1 MSKVI
6 VIASGKGGTG
16 KSTVSVGLAVALVKL
31 NKKVL
36 LVDCDSGMRGIDLM
50 LGVEKE
56 LVYDVSDA
64 VGGGCDKSAAI
75 YVTKNIYG
83 LYMMPA
89 ALSAEDEVSPSILKA
104 LIGEI
109 RSDYDYIIIDSPA
122 GTGSGFDAAAAA
134 ADKALIVINP
144 EPTSVRGC
152 LNIHRKLI
160 ENGTEDVRLVINR
173 FDKKRFI
180 KMGLYKDIDEVI
192 DRCETQLIAIIPE
205 DLRIA
210 AIAQRGDSGKE
221 SVPSMEAFTSLAKR
235 LEGENPPLAKKLLGL
250 K

>member
-6 VIASGKGGTG
+6 VVASGKGGTG

-36 LVDCDSGMRGIDLM
+36 LVDCDSGMRGVDLM

-56 LVYDVSDA
+56 LVFDVSDA
-64 VGGGCDKSAAI
+64 VGGDCDKAAAI
-75 YVTKNIYG
+75 YVTSNIFG

-89 ALSAEDEVSPSILKA
+89 ALSAEDEVSPSVLSE
-104 LIGEI
+104 LIEDI
-109 RSDYDYIIIDSPA
+109 KKDYDYIIIDSPA

-134 ADKALIVINP
+134 ADRALIVVNP

-152 LNIHRKLI
+152 LNIHRKLL
-160 ENGTEDVRLVINR
+160 ENGKEDVRLVINR
-173 FDKKRFI
+173 FDPKRFM
-180 KMGLYKDIDEVI
+180 KMGLFENLDELIDK
-192 DRCETQLIAIIPE
+192 CETQLIAIVPE
-205 DLRIA
+205 DFKIA
-210 AIAQRGDSGKE
+210 AIAQKGHSGKE
-221 SVPSMEAFTSLAKR
+221 TVPSMEAFKNLALR
-235 LEGENPPLAKKLLGL
+235 IEGENPPLAKKLLGL

>member
-6 VIASGKGGTG
+6 VLASGKGGTG

-64 VGGGCDKSAAI
+64 VCGGCDKTAAI
-75 YVTKNIYG
+75 YVTSNIYG

-89 ALSAEDEVSPSILKA
+89 PGSPDDEVAPEIMGQ
-104 LIGEI
+104 LIREI
-109 RSDYDYIIIDSPA
+109 KDEYDYVLIDSPA
-122 GTGSGFDAAAAA
+122 GTGTGFDAAAAA
-134 ADKALIVINP
+134 ADRALIVINP

-152 LNIHRKLI
+152 LNIHRKLV
-160 ENGTEDVRLVINR
+160 EKGTEDVRLIINR
-173 FDKKRFI
+173 FDRNRFEA
-180 KMGLYKDIDEVI
+180 MGIYEDLDRLIDAA
-192 DRCETQLIAIIPE
+192 ETQLIGIVPE
-205 DLRIA
+205 DVKIA
-210 AIAQRGDSGKE
+210 AIAQKGNTGKE
-221 SVPSMEAFTSLAKR
+221 SVPSMGAFTNIAKR
-235 LEGENPPLAKKLLGL
+235 IEGENVPLNCKILGL
-250 K
+250 

>member
-6 VIASGKGGTG
+6 VLASGKGGTG

-36 LVDCDSGMRGIDLM
+36 LIDCDSGMRGVDLM

-56 LVYDVSDA
+56 LIYDVSDA

-75 YVTKNIYG
+75 YVTRNIYG

-89 ALSAEDEVSPSILKA
+89 ALSADDEVSPSVLRQ
-104 LIGEI
+104 LIEEI
-109 RSDYDYIIIDSPA
+109 KDDYDYILIDSPA
-122 GTGSGFDAAAAA
+122 GTGSGFEAAAAA
-134 ADKALIVINP
+134 ADSALIVINP

-152 LNIHRKLI
+152 LNIRRRLTEMGI
-160 ENGTEDVRLVINR
+160 EDARLVINR
-173 FDKKRFI
+173 FLPERFNTLGI
-180 KMGLYKDIDEVI
+180 YEDIDALI
-192 DRCETQLIAIIPE
+192 DITQTQLIAIIPE
-205 DLRIA
+205 DVQIA
-210 AIAQRGDSGKE
+210 AIAQRGESGQK
-221 SVPSMEAFTSLAKR
+221 SVPSMLAFRNLAAR

-250 K
+250 

>member
-6 VIASGKGGTG
+6 VLASGKGGTG

-36 LVDCDSGMRGIDLM
+36 LVDCDSGMRGVDLM

-75 YVTKNIYG
+75 YVTQNVYG

-89 ALSAEDEVSPSILKA
+89 ALSADDEVSPSVLKE
-104 LIGEI
+104 LIDDIKG
-109 RSDYDYIIIDSPA
+109 DYDYILIDSPA
-122 GTGSGFDAAAAA
+122 GTGSGFEAAAAA
-134 ADKALIVINP
+134 ADAALIVINP

-152 LNIHRKLI
+152 LNIRRKLTEMGI
-160 ENGTEDVRLVINR
+160 EDTRLVINR
-173 FDKKRFI
+173 FWPERFC
-180 KMGLYKDIDEVI
+180 KMGIYKDIDSLI
-192 DRCETQLIAIIPE
+192 DTAQTQLISIIPE
-205 DLRIA
+205 DLQIA
-210 AIAQRGDSGKE
+210 AIAQRGETGQKSA
-221 SVPSMEAFTSLAKR
+221 PSMEAFKNLAAR
-235 LEGENPPLAKKLLGL
+235 LEGENVPLASKLLGL
-250 K
+250 

>member
-6 VIASGKGGTG
+6 VLASGKGGTG

-36 LVDCDSGMRGIDLM
+36 LIDCDSGMRGVDLM

-75 YVTKNIYG
+75 YVTRNVYG

-89 ALSAEDEVSPSILKA
+89 ALSADDEVSPSVLKE
-104 LIGEI
+104 LINEI
-109 RSDYDYIIIDSPA
+109 KNDYDYILIDSPA
-122 GTGSGFDAAAAA
+122 GTGSGFEAAACA
-134 ADKALIVINP
+134 ADMALIVINP

-152 LNIHRKLI
+152 LNIRGKLREMGI
-160 ENGTEDVRLVINR
+160 DNARLVINR
-173 FDKKRFI
+173 FCPARFKALGI
-180 KMGLYKDIDEVI
+180 YPDIDALI
-192 DRCETQLIAIIPE
+192 DISQTQLISIVPE
-205 DLRIA
+205 DVMIA
-210 AIAQRGDSGKE
+210 AIAQRGESGQKN
-221 SVPSMEAFTSLAKR
+221 VPSMEAFKNLAAR
-235 LEGENPPLAKKLLGL
+235 IEGLNPPLAKNILGL
-250 K
+250 

>member
-6 VIASGKGGTG
+6 VLASGKGGTG

-36 LVDCDSGMRGIDLM
+36 LVDCDSGMRGVDLM

-56 LVYDVSDA
+56 LIYDVSDA

-75 YVTKNIYG
+75 YVTRNIYG

-89 ALSAEDEVSPSILKA
+89 ALSADDEVSPSVLKQ
-104 LIGEI
+104 LINEI
-109 RSDYDYIIIDSPA
+109 KDDYDYILIDSPA
-122 GTGSGFDAAAAA
+122 GTGSGFEAAAAA
-134 ADKALIVINP
+134 ADSALIVINP

-152 LNIHRKLI
+152 LNIRRKLMQMGI
-160 ENGTEDVRLVINR
+160 EDARLVINR
-173 FDKKRFI
+173 FLPERFNALGI
-180 KMGLYKDIDEVI
+180 YKDVDSLIDI
-192 DRCETQLIAIIPE
+192 TQTQLISIIPE
-205 DLRIA
+205 DFQIA
-210 AIAQRGDSGKE
+210 AIAQRGETGQK
-221 SVPSMEAFTSLAKR
+221 SVPSMLAFRNLAAR

-250 K
+250 

>member
-6 VIASGKGGTG
+6 VLASGKGGTG

-36 LVDCDSGMRGIDLM
+36 LVDCDSGMRGVDLM

-75 YVTKNIYG
+75 YVTQNVYG

-89 ALSAEDEVSPSILKA
+89 ALTADDEVSPSVLKE
-104 LIGEI
+104 LIDDIKG
-109 RSDYDYIIIDSPA
+109 DYDYILIDSPA
-122 GTGSGFDAAAAA
+122 GTGSGFEAAAAA
-134 ADKALIVINP
+134 ADAALIVINP

-152 LNIHRKLI
+152 LNIRRKLTEMGI
-160 ENGTEDVRLVINR
+160 EDTRLVINR
-173 FDKKRFI
+173 FWPERFC
-180 KMGLYKDIDEVI
+180 KMGIYKDLDSLIDTAQ
-192 DRCETQLIAIIPE
+192 TQLIAIIPE
-205 DLRIA
+205 DLQIA
-210 AIAQRGDSGKE
+210 AIAQRGETGQKSA
-221 SVPSMEAFTSLAKR
+221 PSMEAFKNLAAR
-235 LEGENPPLAKKLLGL
+235 LEGENVPLASKLLGL
-250 K
+250 

>member
-6 VIASGKGGTG
+6 VLASGKGGTG

-36 LVDCDSGMRGIDLM
+36 LVDCDSGMRGVDLM

-75 YVTKNIYG
+75 YVTQNIYG

-89 ALSAEDEVSPSILKA
+89 ALSADDEVSPSVLKE
-104 LIGEI
+104 LINEI
-109 RSDYDYIIIDSPA
+109 KDDYDYILIDSPA
-122 GTGSGFDAAAAA
+122 GTGSGFEAAAAA
-134 ADKALIVINP
+134 ADMGLIVINP

-152 LNIHRKLI
+152 LNIRRKL
-160 ENGTEDVRLVINR
+160 TEMGIDNARLVINR
-173 FDKKRFI
+173 FNTERFKTLGI
-180 KMGLYKDIDEVI
+180 YRDIDALI
-192 DRCETQLIAIIPE
+192 DITQTQLIAIVPE
-205 DLRIA
+205 DVMIA
-210 AIAQRGDSGKE
+210 AIAQRGESGQKN
-221 SVPSMEAFTSLAKR
+221 VPSMEAFKNLAAR
-235 LEGENPPLAKKLLGL
+235 IEGYNPPLAKKILGL
-250 K
+250 

>member
-6 VIASGKGGTG
+6 VLASGKGGTG

-36 LVDCDSGMRGIDLM
+36 LVDCDSGMRGVDLM

-75 YVTKNIYG
+75 YVTQNIYG

-89 ALSAEDEVSPSILKA
+89 ALSADDEVSPSVLRQ
-104 LIGEI
+104 LICDI
-109 RSDYDYIIIDSPA
+109 KDDYDYILIDSPA
-122 GTGSGFDAAAAA
+122 GTGSGFEAAAAA
-134 ADKALIVINP
+134 ADSALIVINP

-152 LNIHRKLI
+152 LNIRRKLSEMGI
-160 ENGTEDVRLVINR
+160 DNARLVINR
-173 FDKKRFI
+173 FCPKRFREI
-180 KMGLYKDIDEVI
+180 GIYEDIDQLI
-192 DRCETQLIAIIPE
+192 DITCTQLIAIIPE
-205 DLRIA
+205 DVRIA
-210 AIAQRGDSGKE
+210 AIAQRGESGTKT
-221 SVPSMEAFTSLAKR
+221 VPSMTAFKHLASR
-235 LEGENPPLAKKLLGL
+235 IEGENTPLAKKILGI
-250 K
+250 

>member
-6 VIASGKGGTG
+6 VLASGKGGTG

-36 LVDCDSGMRGIDLM
+36 LVDCDSGMRGVDLM

-75 YVTKNIYG
+75 YVTRNIYG

-89 ALSAEDEVSPSILKA
+89 ALSAEDEVSPAVLKQ
-104 LIGEI
+104 LIDEI
-109 RSDYDYIIIDSPA
+109 KDDYDYILIDSPA
-122 GTGSGFDAAAAA
+122 GTGSGFEAAAAS
-134 ADKALIVINP
+134 ADSALIVINP

-152 LNIHRKLI
+152 LNIHRKLTDMGI
-160 ENGTEDVRLVINR
+160 DDVRLVINR
-173 FDKKRFI
+173 FEPDRFRAMNI
-180 KMGLYKDIDEVI
+180 YRDLDQLIDISQ
-192 DRCETQLIAIIPE
+192 TQLIAIVPE
-205 DLRIA
+205 DVRIA
-210 AIAQRGDSGKE
+210 AIAQRGNSGRE
-221 SVPSMEAFTSLAKR
+221 SVPSMAAFVNLAAR
-235 LEGENPPLAKKLLGL
+235 IEGQNPPLAKKILGI
-250 K
+250 

>member
-6 VIASGKGGTG
+6 VLASGKGGTG

-36 LVDCDSGMRGIDLM
+36 LVDCDSGMRGVDLM

-75 YVTKNIYG
+75 YVTQNVYG

-89 ALSAEDEVSPSILKA
+89 ALSADDEVSPSVLKE
-104 LIGEI
+104 LIDDIKG
-109 RSDYDYIIIDSPA
+109 DYDYILIDSPA
-122 GTGSGFDAAAAA
+122 GTGSGFEAAAAA
-134 ADKALIVINP
+134 ADAALIVINP

-152 LNIHRKLI
+152 LNIRRKLTEMGI
-160 ENGTEDVRLVINR
+160 EDTRLVINR
-173 FDKKRFI
+173 FWPERFC
-180 KMGLYKDIDEVI
+180 KMGIYKDIDNLI
-192 DRCETQLIAIIPE
+192 DTAQTQLIAIIPE
-205 DLRIA
+205 DLQIA
-210 AIAQRGDSGKE
+210 AIAQRGETGQKSA
-221 SVPSMEAFTSLAKR
+221 PSMEAFKNLAAR
-235 LEGENPPLAKKLLGL
+235 LEGENVPLAGKLLGL
-250 K
+250 

>member
-6 VIASGKGGTG
+6 VLASGKGGTG

-36 LVDCDSGMRGIDLM
+36 LVDCDSGMRGVDLM

-75 YVTKNIYG
+75 YVTQNVYG

-89 ALSAEDEVSPSILKA
+89 ALSADDEVSPSVLKE
-104 LIGEI
+104 LIDDIKG
-109 RSDYDYIIIDSPA
+109 DYDYILIDSPA
-122 GTGSGFDAAAAA
+122 GTGSGFEAAAAA
-134 ADKALIVINP
+134 ADAALIVINP

-152 LNIHRKLI
+152 LNIRRKLTEMGI
-160 ENGTEDVRLVINR
+160 EDTRLVINR
-173 FDKKRFI
+173 FWPERFC
-180 KMGLYKDIDEVI
+180 KMGIYKDLDSLIDTAQ
-192 DRCETQLIAIIPE
+192 TQLIAIIPE
-205 DLRIA
+205 DLQIA
-210 AIAQRGDSGKE
+210 AIAQRGETGQKSA
-221 SVPSMEAFTSLAKR
+221 PSMEAFKNLAAR
-235 LEGENPPLAKKLLGL
+235 LEGENVPLASKLLGL
-250 K
+250 

>member
-6 VIASGKGGTG
+6 VVASGKGGTG

-64 VGGGCDKSAAI
+64 VGGGCDKTAAI
-75 YVTKNIYG
+75 YVTSNIYG

-89 ALSAEDEVSPSILKA
+89 ALSAEDEVSPEVLRE
-104 LIGEI
+104 LIEDI
-109 RSDYDYIIIDSPA
+109 KNDYDYIVIDSPA

-134 ADKALIVINP
+134 ADRALIVVNP

-152 LNIHRKLI
+152 LNIHRKLA
-160 ENGTEDVRLVINR
+160 ESGKTDVRLVINR
-173 FDKKRFI
+173 FDPKRFVQ
-180 KMGLYKDIDEVI
+180 MGLFENLDELIDK
-192 DRCETQLIAIIPE
+192 CETQLIAVVPE
-205 DLRIA
+205 DIKIA
-210 AIAQRGDSGKE
+210 SIAQRGQSGKE
-221 SVPSMEAFTSLAKR
+221 SVPSMKAFENLALR
-235 LEGENPPLAKKLLGL
+235 IEGQNPPLPKKLLGL

>member
-6 VIASGKGGTG
+6 VLASGKGGTG

-36 LVDCDSGMRGIDLM
+36 LVDCDSGMRGVDLM

-75 YVTKNIYG
+75 YVTRNIYG

-89 ALSAEDEVSPSILKA
+89 ALSAEDEVSPAVLKQ
-104 LIGEI
+104 LIEEI
-109 RSDYDYIIIDSPA
+109 RDDYDYILIDSPA
-122 GTGSGFDAAAAA
+122 GTGSGFEAAAAS
-134 ADKALIVINP
+134 ADSALIVINP

-152 LNIHRKLI
+152 LNIHRKLTDMGI
-160 ENGTEDVRLVINR
+160 DDVRLVINR
-173 FDKKRFI
+173 FEPDRFRAMNI
-180 KMGLYKDIDEVI
+180 YRDLDQLIDISQ
-192 DRCETQLIAIIPE
+192 TQLIAIVPE
-205 DLRIA
+205 DVRIA
-210 AIAQRGDSGKE
+210 AIVQRGNSGRE
-221 SVPSMEAFTSLAKR
+221 SAPSMAAFVNLAAR
-235 LEGENPPLAKKLLGL
+235 IEGKNPPLAKKILGI
-250 K
+250 

>member
-6 VIASGKGGTG
+6 VLASGKGGTG

-36 LVDCDSGMRGIDLM
+36 LVDCDSGMRGVDLM

-75 YVTKNIYG
+75 YVTQNVYG

-89 ALSAEDEVSPSILKA
+89 ALSADDEVSPSVLKE
-104 LIGEI
+104 LIDDIKG
-109 RSDYDYIIIDSPA
+109 DYDYILIDSPA
-122 GTGSGFDAAAAA
+122 GTGSGFEAAAAA
-134 ADKALIVINP
+134 ADAALIVINP

-152 LNIHRKLI
+152 LNIRRKLTEMGI
-160 ENGTEDVRLVINR
+160 EDTRLVINR
-173 FDKKRFI
+173 FWPERFC
-180 KMGLYKDIDEVI
+180 KMGIYKDLDSLIDTAQ
-192 DRCETQLIAIIPE
+192 TQLIAIIPE
-205 DLRIA
+205 DLQIA
-210 AIAQRGDSGKE
+210 AIAQRGETGQKSA
-221 SVPSMEAFTSLAKR
+221 PSMEAFKNLAAR
-235 LEGENPPLAKKLLGL
+235 LEGENVPLAGKLLGL
-250 K
+250 

>member
-6 VIASGKGGTG
+6 VLASGKGGTG

-75 YVTKNIYG
+75 YVTKNIFG

-89 ALSAEDEVSPSILKA
+89 ALSAEDEVSPSVLKQ
-104 LIGEI
+104 LIEEI
-109 RSDYDYIIIDSPA
+109 KDDYDYILIDSPA
-122 GTGSGFDAAAAA
+122 GTGSGFDAAAAP
-134 ADKALIVINP
+134 ADAALIVINP
-144 EPTSVRGC
+144 EPTSMRGC
-152 LNIHRKLI
+152 LNIRQKLLSM
-160 ENGTEDVRLVINR
+160 NVEDVRLVINR
-173 FDKKRFI
+173 FEPKRFRE
-180 KMGLYKDIDEVI
+180 MGIYKDIDQLI
-192 DRCETQLIAIIPE
+192 DLAQTHLIAIVPE
-205 DLRIA
+205 DVKIA
-210 AIAQRGDSGKE
+210 AIAQKGESGRS
-221 SVPSMEAFTSLAKR
+221 SVPSMEAFKNLAAR
-235 LEGENPPLAKKLLGL
+235 IEGENTPLATKILGL
-250 K
+250 